1 MSGSPHY
8 EEKLPRVAVLGLG
21 AMGLPMARRL
31 APVFPVIAFDVDPD
45 RRAAVP
51 DNAVPAAT
59 PADAAADA
67 DVVVLAVR
75 DQQQV
80 EAALFGD
87 HGAVATMRPDTVVVL
102 TSTVGPEAARRTA
115 ERLTEHRLLFV
126 DAPVSG
132 GPARSGAGDLLI
144 VVGADEIALKA
155 ARPVL
160 ERLASTLT
168 VVGPHPGDGQ
178 SLKTINQLLAGVHIA
193 AAAEAVAL
201 ARGLGLD
208 AEVVVGALSQGAAS
222 SFMLADRGPRM
233 LDAYGDGAE
242 VRSRLDIFVKDM
254 GIVSDVAGARTRPR
268 ATGLGGTATVPARRT
283 RRIRLCRRFR
293 DRHHAFPEGGSA
305 MNAATLLMIAAA
317 GIAVLLVLVI
327 KVKLQPF
334 VALVVVS
341 LGVALAAGVPPA
353 DLVTTIQDGMGATL
367 GYIATIIALGAMIG
381 RIIELSGGARALAE
395 SLIDRFGERRTPLAL
410 TVAGFVLGIPV
421 FFDVGLIILLP
432 IAAGAAR
439 VSRKPLLVFALPMA
453 GALLAVHAFLPP
465 HPGAVAAAALLGAD
479 QALVLLIGLPITAV
493 VIAAGYLIAKRMT
506 RREYPMAAEV
516 REKVYGNPDP
526 GFGSDGTPGGGSSP
540 VSGEDG
546 TVLAPAQSGTRQ
558 AQRPPSFPMVLS
570 LIGTP
575 IVLMLLGAI
584 GKNVLAEDTVA
595 HGFATVLGAPM
606 IALLIALA
614 LCGYFLGVR
623 RGWSATRISE
633 VMSSALP
640 PVALVILV
648 SGAGGV
654 FGKVLVTSGIG
665 DAVADVL
672 RSTGLPLLVL
682 AFLIALLLRM
692 AQGSATVALVAGAG
706 LLAPLLSAVDLS
718 APQLALVTL
727 AMGGGALAASHIN
740 DSGFWMFTKLAGL
753 EVSDGL
759 RTWTVLTT
767 AMGVLGFAL
776 TAVV

>member
-1 MSGSPHY
+1 
-8 EEKLPRVAVLGLG
+8 
-21 AMGLPMARRL
+21 
-31 APVFPVIAFDVDPD
+31 
-45 RRAAVP
+45 
-51 DNAVPAAT
+51 
-59 PADAAADA
+59 
-67 DVVVLAVR
+67 
-75 DQQQV
+75 
-80 EAALFGD
+80 
-87 HGAVATMRPDTVVVL
+87 
-102 TSTVGPEAARRTA
+102 
-115 ERLTEHRLLFV
+115 
-126 DAPVSG
+126 
-132 GPARSGAGDLLI
+132 
-144 VVGADEIALKA
+144 
-155 ARPVL
+155 
-160 ERLASTLT
+160 
-168 VVGPHPGDGQ
+168 
-178 SLKTINQLLAGVHIA
+178 
-193 AAAEAVAL
+193 
-201 ARGLGLD
+201 
-208 AEVVVGALSQGAAS
+208 
-222 SFMLADRGPRM
+222 
-233 LDAYGDGAE
+233 
-242 VRSRLDIFVKDM
+242 
-254 GIVSDVAGARTRPR
+254 
-268 ATGLGGTATVPARRT
+268 
-283 RRIRLCRRFR
+283 
-293 DRHHAFPEGGSA
+293 
-305 MNAATLLMIAAA
+305 MNAATLLTIAAA

-410 TVAGFVLGIPV
+410 TVAGFILGIPV

-465 HPGAVAAAALLGAD
+465 HPGSVAAAALLGAD

-493 VIAAGYLIAKRMT
+493 VIAAGYLIARRMT
-506 RREYPMAAEV
+506 RREYPMTAEV
-516 REKVYGNPDP
+516 REKVYGNGEP
-526 GFGSDGTPGGGSSP
+526 GFGSPGGSSP

-546 TVLAPAQSGTRQ
+546 TLLAPAQSGTRQ
-558 AQRPPSFPMVLS
+558 AQRPPSFLMVLS
-570 LIGTP
+570 LIATP

-654 FGKVLVTSGIG
+654 FGKVLVSSGIG

-706 LLAPLLSAVDLS
+706 LLAPLMSAVDLS

-740 DSGFWMFTKLAGL
+740 DSGFWMFTKLVGL

-767 AMGVLGFAL
+767 AMGVFGFAL
-776 TAVV
+776 TAVVWQLV